1 MGTEQI
7 TECQVAEGAV
17 LVMAMTMTTARVR
30 RTHGA
35 VRKGPGNRREQ
46 KMGRRNGQ
54 RKGKW
59 KGKAMENRKAKA
71 KGNGKGIGIVK
82 QTQGGMISFM
92 PLLCS

>member
-1 MGTEQI
+1 
-7 TECQVAEGAV
+7 
-17 LVMAMTMTTARVR
+17 
-30 RTHGA
+30 
-35 VRKGPGNRREQ
+35 
-46 KMGRRNGQ
+46 MGRRNGQ

-59 KGKAMENRKAKA
+59 KGKEMENRKAKA